1 MPGIRLLAA
10 LILYPTTSRLS
21 TICWKSAAGTRAGT
35 TLSGAFSPSV
45 TQWLGEVTMP
55 MLCFHLLGPFAVL
68 RDEQPLTAREWCS
81 QQTRTILKVLLVRR
95 GRAALADMS

>member
-1 MPGIRLLAA
+1 
-10 LILYPTTSRLS
+10 
-21 TICWKSAAGTRAGT
+21 
-35 TLSGAFSPSV
+35 
-45 TQWLGEVTMP
+45 MP